1 LATDALSKFNTGR
14 LPWQPAGNKKDFKD
28 YGQRSLGL
36 KRRDLGANLTR
47 KARMASGLR
56 AAWSE
61 DVMKSAVDAV
71 RQNQMGL
78 NQAAKQFSVPKA
90 ILQRH
95 VERLNKRSQDG
106 KKQLGRSQDL
116 LEEIEDDL
124 VSRD

>member
-1 LATDALSKFNTGR
+1 
-14 LPWQPAGNKKDFKD
+14 
-28 YGQRSLGL
+28 
-36 KRRDLGANLTR
+36 
-47 KARMASGLR
+47 MASGLR

-95 VERLNKRSQDG
+95 VTHVKRLNKRSQDG

-116 LEEIEDDL
+116 LEETENDL
-124 VSRD
+124 VSHD